1 MSIST
6 DHTQLQRQLYLLG
19 YSHTLPSDGVVL
31 VSTLL
36 KDLQAS
42 LDRVKELE
50 ATSIKLEREERTT
63 RLGHDKAKTELHALR
78 TENNSLR
85 AEVLNHSREADR
97 LRRESRADQYRLS
110 KTADDLR
117 MANLQLK
124 AENAE
129 LTRVLGDGLR
139 RCETR
144 LTELDPRGK
153 IARVAVNRAIDVS
166 RFATTRSAHVQP
178 AIVDLVDLSSRRIG
192 ALEHE
197 IEHLEGRLA
206 ARDGELKAALMDV
219 KERDLELLRVNSEFE
234 RMAPSRDDES
244 NQVPRLNDQVEYLHE
259 RAEALEQE
267 AKDQREQ
274 FAREKEDLHNRWV
287 AAENERVA
295 ASDSSSWRTALMR
308 IRDSA
313 AQLARSGA
321 SNAADR
327 LRDECQRLL
336 DSGPGSLS
344 RDHGSPSP
352 QTGSPSLSAD
362 VDVERLR
369 TELANIKSLYA
380 QTRDQLQELLRSG
393 NAESREAIEKARQ
406 AEAASQK
413 ALRDLQKQLEGVSEY
428 RDVAEARAKEISRL
442 EDRLRKAEAEHRA
455 ELNTHLAEIGR
466 LSTELKQSSE
476 SLQKANSSVGE
487 RQSQHEGLLA
497 EYQQLVEQ
505 HRKLDKSLKQA
516 VGEVGEWRAKADERE
531 HRTSELARRADEYKL
546 LYRQNSS
553 ELNTCKKTLEAFT
566 SDLNTL
572 REAHANDQREVERL
586 GGELEQALRMR
597 QAVEMSKDE
606 YKAGLAKALSENEAH
621 RSLVA
626 HLQAERSAL
635 RVQVK
640 AQFHLSQ
647 RLEQRLEALDPSHAD
662 VTLAHP
668 LPLSRSSSAAHS
680 SRSFSSAK

>member
-6 DHTQLQRQLYLLG
+6 DHSQLQRQLYLLG

-50 ATSIKLEREERTT
+50 AASTRLEREERTT
-63 RLGHDKAKTELHALR
+63 RLGHDRAKAELHALR

-85 AEVLNHSREADR
+85 AQVLDHSREADR

-110 KTADDLR
+110 KAADDLR

-129 LTRVLGDGLR
+129 LARLVGDGQR
-139 RCETR
+139 RCEAR
-144 LTELDPRGK
+144 LTEMDPRGK
-153 IARVAVNRAIDVS
+153 IARVAVNRPVDVS
-166 RFATTRSAHVQP
+166 RFSTTRPAHHVQP

-197 IEHLEGRLA
+197 VEHLEGRLA

-234 RMAPSRDDES
+234 RTPPPTDDDES

-259 RAEALEQE
+259 RAEALERE
-267 AKDQREQ
+267 ARDQREQ
-274 FAREKEDLHNRWV
+274 FAREKEDLHNRWL

-295 ASDSSSWRTALMR
+295 ASDSSSWRHALLR

-336 DSGPGSLS
+336 DSGPGPLGK
-344 RDHGSPSP
+344 DHGPPSP
-352 QTGSPSLSAD
+352 QTTGSPPLSAD

-369 TELANIKSLYA
+369 TECANIKSLYA

-406 AEAASQK
+406 AETASQN
-413 ALRDLQKQLEGVSEY
+413 AMRDLQKQLEGVSEH

-442 EDRLRKAEAEHRA
+442 EDRLRKAEADHRS

-466 LSTELKQSSE
+466 LSSELKQSSE
-476 SLQKANSSVGE
+476 SLQRVNSSVGE

-531 HRTSELARRADEYKL
+531 HRSSELARRADEYKL

-566 SDLNTL
+566 SDLNSL

-586 GGELEQALRMR
+586 AGELEQALRMR

-635 RVQVK
+635 RVQ
-640 AQFHLSQ
+640 HWI
-647 RLEQRLEALDPSHAD
+647 P
-662 VTLAHP
+662 VTLT
-668 LPLSRSSSAAHS
+668 
-680 SRSFSSAK
+680 